1 MAFVKKSNKIS
12 TKVQAKDS
20 AKDSVS
26 VKAKD
31 SAKSSETDSLKKQNE
46 ITAEV
51 IKLTKEAVSKLTAD
65 MGAISDRVEKLEQN
79 DLISKLGDYD
89 KRLNVVEELVKKLSD
104 RLTEVSDK
112 LDSALDEDE
121 EEEEEEDSDEEDDSD
136 EDEEDDSDENEDE
149 GDSDDDD
156 SDEEER
162 GDSEGDS
169 DDDDSDDEGDSDEDG
184 EEDSDEE
191 DDDDEE
197 IEIDPDA
204 VLAVYNGMSKPEQL
218 KLITKVKS
226 DLGLKGRVLPK
237 VEELVKDDDSLIAVA
252 TVMVDDFGIE
262 AEQLAAEEE

>member
-20 AKDSVS
+20 AKDSAS

-51 IKLTKEAVSKLTAD
+51 IKLTKEAVSKLTDD
-65 MGAISDRVEKLEQN
+65 MGAISGRVEKLEQN

-112 LDSALDEDE
+112 LDSALED
-121 EEEEEEDSDEEDDSD
+121 EEEEEDSDEEDD
-136 EDEEDDSDENEDE
+136 EEDDSDEDEEADSDEEEEDSDEDEDE
-149 GDSDDDD
+149 GDSDEDD
-156 SDEEER
+156 SDE
-162 GDSEGDS
+162 
-169 DDDDSDDEGDSDEDG
+169 DDSDDEGDSDEDG

-262 AEQLAAEEE
+262 AEQLAAEE

>member
-1 MAFVKKSNKIS
+1 MAFVKKSNK
-12 TKVQAKDS
+12 VQASDY
-20 AKDSVS
+20 SVKS
-26 VKAKD
+26 LISSKAKD
-31 SAKSSETDSLKKQNE
+31 SAKVQAPAEDSTANVVKKQNE
-46 ITAEV
+46 ITANV

-65 MGAISDRVEKLEQN
+65 MNGISDRVEKLEQN

-112 LDSALDEDE
+112 LDSALDEDDSDE
-121 EEEEEEDSDEEDDSD
+121 EEEEDDDEDSDEDSEEDSDEEEKDEDESDSEEDEDEDEEDSDEEDSADDDSD
-136 EDEEDDSDENEDE
+136 EDEES
-149 GDSDDDD
+149 D
-156 SDEEER
+156 SDEEE
-162 GDSEGDS
+162 
-169 DDDDSDDEGDSDEDG
+169 EDG
-184 EEDSDEE
+184 
-191 DDDDEE
+191 EE

-262 AEQLAAEEE
+262 AEQLAAEE